1 VRPDEL
7 TDVRYSVDEGVALV
21 ELHRPERGN
30 AWGGRMAVEYRWALH
45 WADRDPDARV
55 VVVTGA
61 GRSFCVGADLQAL
74 DAIGASGGSYRTER
88 VPPAPWPEE
97 TPADMRRNHAYPLS
111 LSVPVIAALN
121 GSVAGAGFV
130 VATYADLRVAATD
143 TKVVTS
149 FAALGVPA
157 EYGIGWVLPRL
168 MGTARALQL
177 LYHPG
182 PLTGTEAAELG
193 WVQQVAP
200 AGAALDEALALAR
213 RLAHD
218 CSPRSLR
225 TMKRAVAV
233 DAWGSFDAAY
243 TRSVEDM
250 DANLASSEFR
260 DVVASRRA
268 GRAHDFLAPSA
279 TAT

>member
-1 VRPDEL
+1 MEPDHL
-7 TDVRYSVDEGVALV
+7 TDVRYSVDGGVALI
-21 ELHRPERGN
+21 ELHRPDRGN

-45 WADRDPDARV
+45 WADTDPDARV

-61 GRSFCVGADLQAL
+61 GRSFCVGADLKAL
-74 DAIGASGGSYRTER
+74 DEIGASGGAYRTER
-88 VPPAPWPEE
+88 VPPAPWPEG
-97 TPADMRRNHAYPLS
+97 TPEDMRRNHAYPLS

-130 VATYADLRVAATD
+130 VATYADLRVVATD

-157 EYGIGWVLPRL
+157 EYGTGWVLPRL

-182 PLTGTEAAELG
+182 PLSGPEAAELG
-193 WVQQVAP
+193 WAQQVAP
-200 AGAALDEALALAR
+200 AGAALDEALALAG
-213 RLAHD
+213 RLARE

-250 DANLASSEFR
+250 DENLASDDFR
-260 DVVASRRA
+260 AVVASRRA
-268 GRAHDFLAPSA
+268 GRRHDFLAPA
-279 TAT
+279 PPGT